1 MKKNITKHLI
11 LLLCVG
17 LFSCETTEL
26 NLLANPNDVTQD
38 NLDPDFLFN
47 QIQLDYAQFIEAASN
62 PAEGLIRQAYE
73 DGPTYDAG
81 YAPIQFNF
89 LWSLAYG
96 SALTDIQAME
106 PIVLERGQTYH
117 LGVSK
122 IMKAHMLMTLV
133 DLFGDVPYSEAL
145 LGSENLNPA
154 VDAGADVYTV
164 ALAELD
170 AGIALLK
177 QVPTAYPPIDL
188 YYGGGTI
195 GEGSAASWVTAGNSL
210 KFRAL
215 LTLRLNGSAV
225 GVDIASAMTA
235 LINQDDLIDS
245 ADEDFVLQ
253 YGNNRANPN
262 TRHPDYN
269 DAYEIGGGRYMS
281 NYFMW
286 QLSDEKGFDDPRLSY
301 YFYRQDIDATD
312 ETDFTLGCLQQ
323 PVPAH
328 YSNFTSIFVDGV
340 QVPFCVTD
348 VDRGYW
354 GRDHGDGSGIPPD
367 GEKRTQVGLYPAGGK
382 YDTGAGG
389 DSQNGGTD
397 GQLGAGITPI
407 ILSSFVDFMKAEAA
421 LTLGTPG
428 DPKMLLESGI
438 RSQMDKVIGFLGVD
452 GNATAADVDD
462 YVTFVLDAYDAADAN
477 GKLDI
482 LMKEYHIASYGNG
495 LDAYNNY
502 RRTGFPSNLQP
513 MLEPVQGDF
522 YNTLLYPNSFLESN
536 TSSVD
541 KARTVRVFWDTNS
554 FNLN

>member
-47 QIQLDYAQFIEAASN
+47 QIQLDYGVFIEAASN
-62 PAEGLIRQAYE
+62 PAEALTRQAYLF
-73 DGPTYDAG
+73 GPTYDAAF
-81 YAPIQFNF
+81 APLSFNGI
-89 LWSLAYG
+89 WAQAYG
-96 SALTDIQAME
+96 QTLTDIQSLE
-106 PIVLERGQTYH
+106 PIVVERGQTYH

-122 IMKAHMLMTLV
+122 IMKAHILMTLV
-133 DLFGDVPYSEAL
+133 DLFGDVPFSEAL

-154 VDAGADVYTV
+154 VDSGADVYTA

-170 AGIALLK
+170 AGIALMK
-177 QVPTAYPPIDL
+177 EAPSIYPPVDL
-188 YYGGGTI
+188 YYGGGSV
-195 GEGSAASWVTAGNSL
+195 GEGSAANWVTAGNSL

-215 LTLRLNGSAV
+215 ATLRLNGSAV

-235 LINQDDLIDS
+235 LINEDDLIDT

-269 DAYEIGGGRYMS
+269 NAYETGGGRYMS

-323 PVPAH
+323 PRPAQ
-328 YSNFTSIFVDGV
+328 YNNSASIFLANVLT
-340 QVPFCVTD
+340 PFCVTD

-354 GRDHGDGSGIPPD
+354 GRDHMNGDGIPPD
-367 GEKRTQVGLYPAGGK
+367 GAKRTQVGLYPAGGK

-428 DPKMLLESGI
+428 DPKVLLESGI
-438 RSQMDKVIGFLGVD
+438 RSQMDKVIGFLGVE
-452 GNATAADVDD
+452 GNSTAADVDA
-462 YVTFVLDAYDAADAN
+462 YVAFILGEYDAADAD

-482 LMKEYHIASYGNG
+482 LMKEYHIASWGNG

-513 MLEPVQGDF
+513 AQEPVPGDF
-522 YNTLLYPNSFLESN
+522 FYSLLYPNSFLETN
-536 TSSVD
+536 TSAVD
-541 KARTVRVFWDTNS
+541 KPRTVRVFWDTNS